1 MIVPRLKIEAHVRRD
16 SPGDR
21 LVKGTRI
28 VVDRFAMKFG
38 FLLVHIVEPKKC
50 WLFEQDTDLYRYSKD
65 DRRIDPGYM
74 DAAVRYHGKLEEA
87 KHEGV

>member
-1 MIVPRLKIEAHVRRD
+1 MIVPMLKIEAHMRRD

-28 VVDRFAMKFG
+28 VVDRFAVKFG
-38 FLLVHIVEPKKC
+38 LLLVHIVEPKKC
-50 WLFEQDTDLYRYSKD
+50 WLFERDTDLYRYSKD
-65 DRRIDPGYM
+65 DPY
-74 DAAVRYHGKLEEA
+74 AALPVKKEEV